1 LACSYVAALT
11 EFLSFVA
18 THDIADPT
26 MDCHEIQRNKSQ
38 TVADESH
45 KKIINVLLHTVA
57 SPRGTKLEYANA
69 GIVVARTKDLWEGRK
84 PKLDY

>member
-1 LACSYVAALT
+1 M
-11 EFLSFVA
+11 SFVA

-26 MDCHEIQRNKSQ
+26 MDRHEIQRNKSQ

-45 KKIINVLLHTVA
+45 KKISDVLLNTVA
-57 SPRGTKLEYANA
+57 CPRSTKLEFANA
-69 GIVVARTKDLWEGRK
+69 GVVVATTKDLWESRK